1 MASDTT
7 HVARLTLTA
16 DAQGTPHIS
25 DVALFLYDFTSLY
38 EIVRLAVDPRYRSY
52 HFSRFSLYRN
62 GRPLDERDQ
71 LQVGSLRMRSPL
83 EVVASIAVAGGA
95 AASVA
100 TAVWV
105 VVQTIERIYNLPLN
119 REKLELEVQKLRRE
133 EAQPALPMDLPGQK
147 PDAQAQIARRKASD
161 SLEAIARRLGASPV
175 RITRIEL
182 EVRESRTPAKARSR
196 ASRKA

>member
-1 MASDTT
+1 
-7 HVARLTLTA
+7 
-16 DAQGTPHIS
+16 
-25 DVALFLYDFTSLY
+25 
-38 EIVRLAVDPRYRSY
+38 
-52 HFSRFSLYRN
+52 
-62 GRPLDERDQ
+62 
-71 LQVGSLRMRSPL
+71 L

>member
-1 MASDTT
+1 MASDIT

-16 DAQGTPHIS
+16 EAQATPHIS

-62 GRPLDERDQ
+62 GRPLEERDQ

-83 EVVASIAVAGGA
+83 EVVATIAVAGGA

-100 TAVWV
+100 TALWV
-105 VVQTIERIYNLPLN
+105 VVQTVERIYNLPLN

-133 EAQPALPMDLPGQK
+133 EAQPALPLDMPGQK
-147 PDAQAQIARRKASD
+147 PDAQTQIARRKATD
-161 SLEAIARRLGASPV
+161 SLEAIARRLEASPV
-175 RITRIEL
+175 RIVRIEL
-182 EVRESRTPAKARSR
+182 EVRESGAPAKASSR
-196 ASRKA
+196 ASPTS